1 MPYSRW
7 FALGGDGVTGFDGSD
22 AHFTGVKVFS
32 ATKAKEREELG
43 ESVTRWLRSNSDF
56 EIVDRV
62 VRQSSDN
69 EFHCLTIILF
79 YREKTAA

>member
-1 MPYSRW
+1 MTYSNG
-7 FALGGDGVTGFDGSD
+7 FALGGDGVADGSGGVR
-22 AHFTGVKVFS
+22 FSGVKVFS

-43 ESVTRWLRSNSDF
+43 ENVTRWLRSNGDL
-56 EIVDRV
+56 EVVDRE

-79 YREKTAA
+79 YREKATP

>member
-1 MPYSRW
+1 LNAPRAAWYKPCM
-7 FALGGDGVTGFDGSD
+7 
-22 AHFTGVKVFS
+22 FTGVKVFS

-43 ESVTRWLRSNSDF
+43 ENITRWLKSNADL

-69 EFHCLTIILF
+69 EFHCYSMLIF
-79 YREKTAA
+79 YKQKAP

>member
-1 MPYSRW
+1 M
-7 FALGGDGVTGFDGSD
+7 G
-22 AHFTGVKVFS
+22 FTGVKVFS

-43 ESVTRWLRSNSDF
+43 DAVTRWLQANSDL

-69 EFHCLTIILF
+69 EFHCLTIVLF
-79 YREKTAA
+79 YRPRA